1 MIDYEGYSMIKLYEF
16 EDWSVRSK
24 DEALI
29 RASNLSGIN
38 KEDFKCE
45 VIKEPKRIGLFK
57 KEDGIYHC
65 WYEHE
70 GMNAD
75 KELKVVDAHMY
86 FDTTQKKILVVRYHI
101 KPYEIDYSDLID
113 YEMVIASSTR
123 TRTISNS
130 NKNNALKGAILFGT
144 TGAIVGA
151 ADSETITET
160 STSEVAELIIR
171 LKFKNKE
178 PFEILTMDY
187 KYNTANKEWRDILG
201 QSKVADEFFR
211 ELLEEQEQKIE

>member
-1 MIDYEGYSMIKLYEF
+1 MIRLYEG
-16 EDWSVRSK
+16 DWHRKSK
-24 DEALI
+24 EEALI
-29 RASNLSGIN
+29 HASNYTGFN
-38 KEDFKCE
+38 KDDFKCE
-45 VIKEPKRIGLFK
+45 VVKEPKRVGLFK

-65 WYEHE
+65 WYEYE

-75 KELKVVDAHMY
+75 KELKVVDAHLY
-86 FDTTQKKILVVRYHI
+86 FDTTQKKILVIRYGF
-101 KPYEIDYSDLID
+101 KSYEINYSDLVD

-151 ADSETITET
+151 ANSETITET

-171 LKFKNKE
+171 LKFENKK
-178 PFEILTMDY
+178 PFEILTMNY
-187 KYNTANKEWRDILG
+187 KYNTATKDWRDVLD
-201 QSKVADEFFR
+201 QSIIADKFFR
-211 ELLEEQEQKIE
+211 ELLEDK

>member
-1 MIDYEGYSMIKLYEF
+1 MLF
-16 EDWSVRSK
+16 RSH
-24 DEALI
+24 D
-29 RASNLSGIN
+29 SNYTGFN

-45 VIKEPKRIGLFK
+45 IIKEPKRIGLFK

-65 WYEHE
+65 WYEYE

-75 KELKVVDAHMY
+75 KELKIVDAHLY
-86 FDTTQKKILVVRYHI
+86 VDTTQKKILVIRFGF
-101 KPYEIDYSDLID
+101 KSYEIDYSDLID

-123 TRTISNS
+123 TRTISTS

-151 ADSETITET
+151 ADSKTITET
-160 STSEVAELIIR
+160 STSELAELIIR
-171 LKFKNKE
+171 LKFQNKE

-187 KYNTANKEWRDILG
+187 KYNTANKEWRDVLD
-201 QSKVADEFFR
+201 QSELTDGFFR
-211 ELLEEQEQKIE
+211 ELLKEQ

>member
-1 MIDYEGYSMIKLYEF
+1 MIRLYEG
-16 EDWSVRSK
+16 DWHLKSK

-29 RASNLSGIN
+29 RASDYTGFN

-45 VIKEPKRIGLFK
+45 VIKESQRIGLFK
-57 KEDGIYHC
+57 KEDGIFHC
-65 WYEHE
+65 WYEYE
-70 GMNAD
+70 GMDAD
-75 KELKVVDAHMY
+75 KEIRIVDAHLY
-86 FDTTQKKILVVRYHI
+86 FDTTQKKILVLRYGF
-101 KPYEIDYSDLID
+101 KAYEIDYSDLID
-113 YEMVIASSTR
+113 YEMVISSSIRSR
-123 TRTISNS
+123 TRTISNK
-130 NKNNALKGAILFGT
+130 NKALKGAILFGT

-171 LKFKNKE
+171 LKFENKE

-187 KYNTANKEWRDILG
+187 KYNTANKEWRDILD

-211 ELLEEQEQKIE
+211 ELLENQ

>member
-1 MIDYEGYSMIKLYEF
+1 MIRLYEG
-16 EDWSVRSK
+16 DWHVKSK

-29 RASNLSGIN
+29 HASNYTGFN
-38 KEDFKCE
+38 KNDFKCE
-45 VIKEPKRIGLFK
+45 VIKEPKKVGLFK
-57 KEDGIYHC
+57 TEDGIYHC
-65 WYEHE
+65 WYEYQN
-70 GMNAD
+70 MDAD
-75 KELKVVDAHMY
+75 KELRVVDAHMY
-86 FDTTQKKILVVRYHI
+86 FDTTQKKILVIRYGF
-101 KPYEIDYSDLID
+101 KAYEIDYSDLIN

-151 ADSETITET
+151 ANSETITET
-160 STSEVAELIIR
+160 STSEIAELIIR

-187 KYNTANKEWRDILG
+187 KCNTQNKEWRDILD
-201 QSKVADEFFR
+201 QSKEADEFFR
-211 ELLEEQEQKIE
+211 ELLEEQ